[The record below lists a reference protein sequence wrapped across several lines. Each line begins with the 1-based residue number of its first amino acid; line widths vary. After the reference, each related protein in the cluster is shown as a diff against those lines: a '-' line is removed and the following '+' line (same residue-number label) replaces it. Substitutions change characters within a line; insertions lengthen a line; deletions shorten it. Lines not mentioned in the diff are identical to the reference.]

1 MNKQRICTGFK
12 GFKLRQFDDKATVR
26 HKPKQH
32 LITNDNMSKPMQTF
46 TEQVHPKFYNPTH
59 SYHALELSNNRPGF
73 CPSIWNQTNLLRST
87 QTQVRKT
94 TCVFF
99 LTCDAHVHN
108 LRCSSIPPHER
119 KPATVEHQPK
129 RKSEREREREER
141 EKRERRERE
150 EREKRER
157 EEREESNDTI
167 IEIKHSKIHVFVH
180 VIFCVRLPTVPIPCG
195 TAAVVLQSNSV
206 TSTLI
211 TNVTLLQRYTCKRNH
226 TCQAQN
232 YFFVTTVRNSIHTST
247 LVSTKTPSKQKIN
260 TQTTTK
266 WQILDLKSIKSP
278 T

>member
-1 MNKQRICTGFK
+1 MLKHPSTWKKTCNCRT
-12 GFKLRQFDDKATVR
+12 
-26 HKPKQH
+26 P
-32 LITNDNMSKPMQTF
+32 
-46 TEQVHPKFYNPTH
+46 TEK
-59 SYHALELSNNRPGF
+59 
-73 CPSIWNQTNLLRST
+73 
-87 QTQVRKT
+87 K
-94 TCVFF
+94 
-99 LTCDAHVHN
+99 
-108 LRCSSIPPHER
+108 ER
-119 KPATVEHQPK
+119 
-129 RKSEREREREER
+129 ER
-141 EKRERRERE
+141 EKREREKR

-157 EEREESNDTI
+157 EEREREEREQSNDTI

-180 VIFCVRLPTVPIPCG
+180 VIFCVRLLTVPIPCG

-247 LVSTKTPSKQKIN
+247 LVATKTPLKQKIN

-266 WQILDLKSIKSP
+266 WPILDLKSINSP